1 MYAKVYGSILK
12 SSIWDESLPTRIL
25 WITML
30 VLADEH
36 GYVKAVERG
45 LARAANLSQEDVR
58 AGLETLLAPDLE
70 SQSQEWGGRRIEKV
84 EGGWLVLN
92 YAKYRE
98 YRTRAQVRAAERAQR
113 HRDKLGGANSASD
126 NADCDSSRA
135 SRPVTT
141 IATASAIAVGAVP
154 RAREDVDNSTSPDV
168 SRAPDIGVAMLEP
181 EADPIRALLAAHRDK
196 GEDTR
201 WCIECGGQKV
211 TIGGSPHLRHRSWC
225 PRRT

>member
-12 SSIWDESLPTRIL
+12 SSIWDEPLPTRVL

-36 GYVKAVERG
+36 GYVKGVERG
-45 LARAANLSQEDVR
+45 LARAANLTAEEVR
-58 AGLETLLAPDLE
+58 AGLETLLEPDLE

-98 YRTRAQVRAAERAQR
+98 YRTRSQVLAAGRAQR
-113 HRDKLGGANSASD
+113 HREKERRANPLAHNGDRDASR
-126 NADCDSSRA
+126 S
-135 SRPVTT
+135 SRPVTP
-141 IATASAIAVGAVP
+141 IATASAIAGTTELP
-154 RAREDVDNSTSPDV
+154 RAREAVDNSAPAHESGADDV
-168 SRAPDIGVAMLEP
+168 AVLE
-181 EADPIRALLAAHRDK
+181 DPIRAMLAEVREK

-201 WCIECGGQKV
+201 WCIECGGHKV